1 VEAEDG
7 RRDGEKGDT
16 RVSMNVGYVFGGLLA
31 VLGVL
36 VAATAVITT
45 RLCLRLKKYHNALW
59 QSLGRP
65 MPGDRY
71 RNGTRFLRFLRLRQY
86 ETLHDESTKHIAAW
100 ARAANKVLLTYI
112 FVGSAVV
119 FAVILVDKYRH

>member
-1 VEAEDG
+1 M
-7 RRDGEKGDT
+7 
-16 RVSMNVGYVFGGLLA
+16 SVGYLFGGLLA
-31 VLGVL
+31 ALGVL
-36 VAATAVITT
+36 GATTAVFTT

-65 MPGDRY
+65 MPGLDRY
-71 RNGTRFLRFLRLRQY
+71 RNQTRFLRFLRLRQY
-86 ETLHDESTKHIAAW
+86 ETLHDESTKHLAAC
-100 ARAANKVLLTYI
+100 ARAANKALLIYI